1 MTAPVRAALYLR
13 VSTGRQADNDLSIPD
28 QRRQARAYCAS
39 RGWEIVADYVE
50 PGVSA
55 TDDRR
60 PEFQRMIDA
69 ATTKPPAFDVIVVH
83 SFSRFFRDQFQLEF
97 YVRRLAK
104 SGVRLVSITQ
114 ELGDDPMSNMIRQIM
129 ALFDEYQSK
138 ENAKHTL
145 RAMNENARQG
155 FWNGSRPPIGYRIV
169 EAAEQRGHR
178 TKKILEIDPI
188 QAETVRLIFRLA
200 REGDGSSGPMG
211 VKSITK
217 HLNAAGVRTRDGGR
231 WGLAAVHDVLT
242 RTTYI
247 GRHRFNTRFWKT
259 RERKPEAEVV
269 EMTVPPIIDT
279 AEFEAVQALLKSRS
293 PALTAPRVV
302 SGPTLLTG
310 ICFCAG
316 CGMAMTL
323 RTGKG
328 GRYRYYTCSTK
339 VRQGETGCTGRTVP
353 MHKLDT
359 LVADHIEQRLLQPA
373 RLESILSSVLDR
385 RKERAERRTAHIAEL
400 RKRASE
406 ADAKLKRLYDAIE
419 NGVAD
424 LTDPM
429 LKDRIAELKAIRDQ
443 ARADAERA
451 EDAIERLGPTI
462 TPQTLKT
469 FARHARKRMRTE
481 SGGYRRDHLRA
492 LAQRVEVDRKEVR
505 IMGSK
510 SVLLR
515 TLVAASIAKTA
526 GFGVPSFVP
535 KWRAREDSNLR
546 PLPSEARAG
555 SSWPVEQCPRL

>member
-1 MTAPVRAALYLR
+1 MTTPIRVALYLR
-13 VSTGRQADNDLSIPD
+13 VSTGRQADSDLSIPD
-28 QRRQARAYCAS
+28 QRRQAKAYCAS

-69 ATTKPPAFDVIVVH
+69 ATTKPPAFNVIVVH

-145 RAMNENARQG
+145 RAMKENARQG
-155 FWNGSRPPIGYRIV
+155 FWNGSLPPIGYRIV
-169 EAAEQRGHR
+169 GAAEQHGHR

-200 REGDGSSGPMG
+200 REGDGKSGPMG
-211 VKSITK
+211 VKSITN
-217 HLNAAGVRTRDGGR
+217 HLNAAGIRTRDGGR
-231 WGLAAVHDVLT
+231 WGIGAVHKVLT

-247 GRHRFNTRFWKT
+247 GRHRFNTKFWKT
-259 RERKPEAEVV
+259 RERKPDAEVV
-269 EMTVPPIIDT
+269 EMSVPPIID
-279 AEFEAVQALLKSRS
+279 ASDFEAVQALLKTRS

-310 ICFCAG
+310 ICFCAA
-316 CGMAMTL
+316 CGKAMTL
-323 RTGKG
+323 RTGKSG
-328 GRYRYYTCSTK
+328 QYRYYTCSTK
-339 VRQGETGCTGRTVP
+339 ARQGDTGCKGRTVP
-353 MHKLDT
+353 MDKLDA
-359 LVADHIEQRLLQPA
+359 LVADHIDRRLLQPA
-373 RLESILSSVLDR
+373 RLEQILSSVLDR
-385 RKERAERRTAHIAEL
+385 REERAERRTAHIAEL
-400 RKRASE
+400 RKRAAE
-406 ADAKLKRLYDAIE
+406 AEAKLKRLYDAIE

-424 LTDPM
+424 LADPM
-429 LKDRIAELKAIRDQ
+429 LKDRIAELKAVRDQ

-451 EDAIERLGPTI
+451 QEAIDRAGPSI
-462 TPQTLKT
+462 TPQALKT
-469 FARHARKRMRTE
+469 FARQARKRMRTE
-481 SGGYRRDHLRA
+481 NGGYRRDHLRA

-505 IMGSK
+505 IIGAK
-510 SVLLR
+510 SELLR
-515 TLVAASIAKTA
+515 TLVAASGAKTA

-535 KWRAREDSNLR
+535 KWRARGDSNL
-546 PLPSEARAG
+546 
-555 SSWPVEQCPRL
+555 